1 MHFISI
7 EWFAWMA
14 FTISTFW
21 LLPSKWRHHSL
32 IAITLAFLAVY
43 SPQSLFILVSL
54 SAISFGIV
62 NHGTKQLSGLYAS
75 FAIFLNVTILVF
87 YKINAANQSDTL
99 LTTQII
105 PLGLAYYTLRLIHYI
120 IEGYKG
126 KLQAHKFIQFIDLHL
141 EDFKE
146 IKFQEKSIKL
156 RGQKLVYVTGSIDTK
171 KIKNLDITWKLSSKE
186 NKILDVEIEKI
197 SLIKTQKL
205 EMRPLLKKNK
215 NNFSQFI
222 KIYFSN

>member
-1 MHFISI
+1 MNLKNYWISKLI
-7 EWFAWMA
+7 IILGIFFLNSANADIKIKASQQVSNFLNTIKEFA
-14 FTISTFW
+14 SE
-21 LLPSKWRHHSL
+21 KDSL
-32 IAITLAFLAVY
+32 IKIKRSDELLDMVDLEFMSKATVGKHWKTVNDNEKIIFKRK
-43 SPQSLFILVSL
+43 LF
-54 SAISFGIV
+54 
-62 NHGTKQLSGLYAS
+62 N
-75 FAIFLNVTILVF
+75 
-87 YKINAANQSDTL
+87 
-99 LTTQII
+99 
-105 PLGLAYYTLRLIHYI
+105 
-120 IEGYKG
+120 
-126 KLQAHKFIQFIDLHL
+126 KFIQFIDLHL

-171 KIKNLDITWKLSSKE
+171 KIKNLDITWKLSSKK
-186 NKILDVEIEKI
+186 NQILDVEIEKI

>member
-1 MHFISI
+1 MNLKNYWISKLI
-7 EWFAWMA
+7 IILGIFFLTSANADIKIKASQQVSNFLNTIKEFA
-14 FTISTFW
+14 SE
-21 LLPSKWRHHSL
+21 KDSL
-32 IAITLAFLAVY
+32 IKIKKSDELLDMVDLEFMSKATVGKHWKTVNDNEKIIFKRK
-43 SPQSLFILVSL
+43 LF
-54 SAISFGIV
+54 
-62 NHGTKQLSGLYAS
+62 N
-75 FAIFLNVTILVF
+75 
-87 YKINAANQSDTL
+87 
-99 LTTQII
+99 
-105 PLGLAYYTLRLIHYI
+105 
-120 IEGYKG
+120 
-126 KLQAHKFIQFIDLHL
+126 KFIQFINLHL

>member
-1 MHFISI
+1 MNLKNYWISKLI
-7 EWFAWMA
+7 IILGIFFFNSANADIKIKASQQVSNFLNTIKEFA
-14 FTISTFW
+14 SE
-21 LLPSKWRHHSL
+21 KDSL
-32 IAITLAFLAVY
+32 IKIKKSDKLLDIVDLEFMSKATVGKHWKTVNDNEKIIFKRK
-43 SPQSLFILVSL
+43 LF
-54 SAISFGIV
+54 
-62 NHGTKQLSGLYAS
+62 N
-75 FAIFLNVTILVF
+75 
-87 YKINAANQSDTL
+87 
-99 LTTQII
+99 
-105 PLGLAYYTLRLIHYI
+105 
-120 IEGYKG
+120 
-126 KLQAHKFIQFIDLHL
+126 KFIQFIDLHL

-171 KIKNLDITWKLSSKE
+171 KIKKLDITWKLSSKE

>member
-1 MHFISI
+1 MNKMNLKNYWI
-7 EWFAWMA
+7 
-14 FTISTFW
+14 
-21 LLPSKWRHHSL
+21 KKL
-32 IAITLAFLAVY
+32 II
-43 SPQSLFILVSL
+43 IL
-54 SAISFGIV
+54 GI
-62 NHGTKQLSGLYAS
+62 
-75 FAIFLNVTILVF
+75 FFLNSANADI
-87 YKINAANQSDTL
+87 KINASQQVSNFLNTIKEFASEKDSLIKIKRSDEL
-99 LTTQII
+99 LHMVDLEFMSKATVGKHWKTVNDNEKII
-105 PLGLAYYTLRLIHYI
+105 FKR
-120 IEGYKG
+120 
-126 KLQAHKFIQFIDLHL
+126 KLFNKFIQFIDLHL

-146 IKFQEKSIKL
+146 NKFQEKSIKL

-205 EMRPLLKKNK
+205 EMRPLLKKNR

>member
-1 MHFISI
+1 MNLKNYWIS
-7 EWFAWMA
+7 
-14 FTISTFW
+14 
-21 LLPSKWRHHSL
+21 KL
-32 IAITLAFLAVY
+32 II
-43 SPQSLFILVSL
+43 ILGV
-54 SAISFGIV
+54 F
-62 NHGTKQLSGLYAS
+62 
-75 FAIFLNVTILVF
+75 FLNSANADN
-87 YKINAANQSDTL
+87 KINASQQVSNFLNTIKEFASEKDSLIKIKRSDEL
-99 LTTQII
+99 LDIVDLEFMSKATVGKHWKTVNNNEKII
-105 PLGLAYYTLRLIHYI
+105 FKR
-120 IEGYKG
+120 
-126 KLQAHKFIQFIDLHL
+126 KLFNKFIQFIDLHL

>member
-1 MHFISI
+1 MNLKNYWISKLI
-7 EWFAWMA
+7 IILGIFFLNSANAAIKIKASQQVSNFLNTIKEFA
-14 FTISTFW
+14 SE
-21 LLPSKWRHHSL
+21 KDSL
-32 IAITLAFLAVY
+32 IKIKRSDELLDMVDLEFMSKATV
-43 SPQSLFILVSL
+43 
-54 SAISFGIV
+54 GKHWKTV
-62 NHGTKQLSGLYAS
+62 NHNEKI
-75 FAIFLNVTILVF
+75 IFKRELFN
-87 YKINAANQSDTL
+87 
-99 LTTQII
+99 
-105 PLGLAYYTLRLIHYI
+105 
-120 IEGYKG
+120 
-126 KLQAHKFIQFIDLHL
+126 KFIQFIDLHL

-156 RGQKLVYVTGSIDTK
+156 RGQKLVYVNGSIDTK

>member
-1 MHFISI
+1 MNLKNYWIS
-7 EWFAWMA
+7 
-14 FTISTFW
+14 
-21 LLPSKWRHHSL
+21 KL
-32 IAITLAFLAVY
+32 II
-43 SPQSLFILVSL
+43 IL
-54 SAISFGIV
+54 GI
-62 NHGTKQLSGLYAS
+62 
-75 FAIFLNVTILVF
+75 FFLNSANADIKIKASQQVSNFLNTIKEF
-87 YKINAANQSDTL
+87 ASEKDSIIKIKRSDEL
-99 LTTQII
+99 LDMVDLEFMAKITVGKQWKAVNNNEKII
-105 PLGLAYYTLRLIHYI
+105 FKR
-120 IEGYKG
+120 
-126 KLQAHKFIQFIDLHL
+126 KLFNKFIQFINLHL

-146 IKFQEKSIKL
+146 IKFREKSIKL

>member
-1 MHFISI
+1 MNLKNYWISKLI
-7 EWFAWMA
+7 IILGIFFLNSANADIKIKASQQVSNFLNTIKEFA
-14 FTISTFW
+14 SE
-21 LLPSKWRHHSL
+21 KDSL
-32 IAITLAFLAVY
+32 IKIKRSDELLDMVDLEFMSKATVGKHWKTVIDNEKNIFKRE
-43 SPQSLFILVSL
+43 LF
-54 SAISFGIV
+54 
-62 NHGTKQLSGLYAS
+62 N
-75 FAIFLNVTILVF
+75 
-87 YKINAANQSDTL
+87 
-99 LTTQII
+99 
-105 PLGLAYYTLRLIHYI
+105 
-120 IEGYKG
+120 
-126 KLQAHKFIQFIDLHL
+126 KFIQFIDLHL

>member
-1 MHFISI
+1 MNLKNYWISKLI
-7 EWFAWMA
+7 IILGIFFLNSANADIKIKASQQVSNFLNTIKEFA
-14 FTISTFW
+14 SE
-21 LLPSKWRHHSL
+21 KDSL
-32 IAITLAFLAVY
+32 IKIKRSDELLDMVDLEFMSKATV
-43 SPQSLFILVSL
+43 
-54 SAISFGIV
+54 GKHWKIV
-62 NHGTKQLSGLYAS
+62 NDNEKI
-75 FAIFLNVTILVF
+75 IFKRELFN
-87 YKINAANQSDTL
+87 
-99 LTTQII
+99 
-105 PLGLAYYTLRLIHYI
+105 
-120 IEGYKG
+120 
-126 KLQAHKFIQFIDLHL
+126 KFVQFIDLHL

-186 NKILDVEIEKI
+186 NKILDIEIEKI

>member
-1 MHFISI
+1 MNLKNYWISKLI
-7 EWFAWMA
+7 IILGIFFLNSANADIKIKASQQVSNFLNTIKEFA
-14 FTISTFW
+14 SE
-21 LLPSKWRHHSL
+21 KDSL
-32 IAITLAFLAVY
+32 IKIKRSDELLDMVDLEFMSKATVGKNWKTVNDNEKIIFKRE
-43 SPQSLFILVSL
+43 LF
-54 SAISFGIV
+54 
-62 NHGTKQLSGLYAS
+62 N
-75 FAIFLNVTILVF
+75 
-87 YKINAANQSDTL
+87 
-99 LTTQII
+99 
-105 PLGLAYYTLRLIHYI
+105 
-120 IEGYKG
+120 
-126 KLQAHKFIQFIDLHL
+126 KFIQFIDLHL

>member
-1 MHFISI
+1 MNKMNKMNLKNYWISKLI
-7 EWFAWMA
+7 IILGVFFLNSAYADIKIKTSQQVSNFLNTIKEFA
-14 FTISTFW
+14 SE
-21 LLPSKWRHHSL
+21 KDSL
-32 IAITLAFLAVY
+32 IKIKKSDELLDMVDLEFMSKATVGKHWKTVNDNEKIIFKRK
-43 SPQSLFILVSL
+43 LF
-54 SAISFGIV
+54 
-62 NHGTKQLSGLYAS
+62 N
-75 FAIFLNVTILVF
+75 
-87 YKINAANQSDTL
+87 
-99 LTTQII
+99 
-105 PLGLAYYTLRLIHYI
+105 
-120 IEGYKG
+120 
-126 KLQAHKFIQFIDLHL
+126 KFIQFIDLHL

-171 KIKNLDITWKLSSKE
+171 KIKNLDITFKLSSKE

>member
-1 MHFISI
+1 MNKKNLKNYWISPLI
-7 EWFAWMA
+7 IIIGIFFFNTTNADVKIKASKQVSNFLNTIKEFA
-14 FTISTFW
+14 SE
-21 LLPSKWRHHSL
+21 KDSL
-32 IAITLAFLAVY
+32 IKIKRSDELLDMVDLEFMSKATVGKHWKTVNDNEKIIFKRK
-43 SPQSLFILVSL
+43 LF
-54 SAISFGIV
+54 
-62 NHGTKQLSGLYAS
+62 N
-75 FAIFLNVTILVF
+75 
-87 YKINAANQSDTL
+87 
-99 LTTQII
+99 
-105 PLGLAYYTLRLIHYI
+105 
-120 IEGYKG
+120 
-126 KLQAHKFIQFIDLHL
+126 KFIQFIDLHL

-215 NNFSQFI
+215 NNFSKFI
-222 KIYFSN
+222 KLYFSN

>member
-1 MHFISI
+1 MNLKNYWISKLI
-7 EWFAWMA
+7 IILGIFFLNSANANVKIKASQQVSNFLNTIKEFA
-14 FTISTFW
+14 SE
-21 LLPSKWRHHSL
+21 KDSL
-32 IAITLAFLAVY
+32 IKIKRSDELLDMVDLEFMSKATVGKHWKTVNDNEKIIFKRE
-43 SPQSLFILVSL
+43 LF
-54 SAISFGIV
+54 
-62 NHGTKQLSGLYAS
+62 N
-75 FAIFLNVTILVF
+75 
-87 YKINAANQSDTL
+87 
-99 LTTQII
+99 
-105 PLGLAYYTLRLIHYI
+105 
-120 IEGYKG
+120 
-126 KLQAHKFIQFIDLHL
+126 KFIQFIDLHL

-171 KIKNLDITWKLSSKE
+171 KIKNLDITWKLSSKQ

>member
-1 MHFISI
+1 MNLKNYWISKLI
-7 EWFAWMA
+7 IILGIFFLNSANADVKIKASQQVSNFLNTIKEFA
-14 FTISTFW
+14 SE
-21 LLPSKWRHHSL
+21 KDSL
-32 IAITLAFLAVY
+32 IKIKRSDELLDMVDLEFMSKATVGKYWKTVNDNEKIIFKRE
-43 SPQSLFILVSL
+43 LF
-54 SAISFGIV
+54 
-62 NHGTKQLSGLYAS
+62 N
-75 FAIFLNVTILVF
+75 
-87 YKINAANQSDTL
+87 
-99 LTTQII
+99 
-105 PLGLAYYTLRLIHYI
+105 
-120 IEGYKG
+120 
-126 KLQAHKFIQFIDLHL
+126 KFIQFIDLHL

-156 RGQKLVYVTGSIDTK
+156 RGQKLVYVNGSIDTK

>member
-1 MHFISI
+1 MNLKNYWISKLI
-7 EWFAWMA
+7 IILGIFFLNSANADIKIKASQQVSNFLNTIKEFA
-14 FTISTFW
+14 SE
-21 LLPSKWRHHSL
+21 KDSL
-32 IAITLAFLAVY
+32 IKIKRSDELLDMVDLEFMSKATVGKHWKTVNDNERIIFKRK
-43 SPQSLFILVSL
+43 LF
-54 SAISFGIV
+54 
-62 NHGTKQLSGLYAS
+62 N
-75 FAIFLNVTILVF
+75 
-87 YKINAANQSDTL
+87 
-99 LTTQII
+99 
-105 PLGLAYYTLRLIHYI
+105 
-120 IEGYKG
+120 
-126 KLQAHKFIQFIDLHL
+126 KFIQFIDLHL

-171 KIKNLDITWKLSSKE
+171 KIKNLDITCKLSSKE

>member
-1 MHFISI
+1 MNLKNYWISKLI
-7 EWFAWMA
+7 IILGIFFLSSANADIKIKASQKVSNFLNTIKEFA
-14 FTISTFW
+14 SE
-21 LLPSKWRHHSL
+21 KDSL
-32 IAITLAFLAVY
+32 IKIKRSDQLLDMVDLEFMSKVTVGKQWKTVDDSEKIIFKRK
-43 SPQSLFILVSL
+43 LF
-54 SAISFGIV
+54 
-62 NHGTKQLSGLYAS
+62 N
-75 FAIFLNVTILVF
+75 
-87 YKINAANQSDTL
+87 
-99 LTTQII
+99 
-105 PLGLAYYTLRLIHYI
+105 
-120 IEGYKG
+120 
-126 KLQAHKFIQFIDLHL
+126 KFIQFIDLHL

-171 KIKNLDITWKLSSKE
+171 KIKKLDITWKLSSKE

>member
-1 MHFISI
+1 MNLKNYWISKLI
-7 EWFAWMA
+7 IILGIFFLNSANADIKIKASQQVSNFLSTIKEFA
-14 FTISTFW
+14 SE
-21 LLPSKWRHHSL
+21 KDSL
-32 IAITLAFLAVY
+32 IKIKRSDELLDMVDLEFMSKVTVGKHWKTVNDNEKIIFKRK
-43 SPQSLFILVSL
+43 LF
-54 SAISFGIV
+54 
-62 NHGTKQLSGLYAS
+62 N
-75 FAIFLNVTILVF
+75 
-87 YKINAANQSDTL
+87 
-99 LTTQII
+99 
-105 PLGLAYYTLRLIHYI
+105 
-120 IEGYKG
+120 
-126 KLQAHKFIQFIDLHL
+126 KFIQFIDLHL

-156 RGQKLVYVTGSIDTK
+156 RGQKLVYVTGSMDTK

-205 EMRPLLKKNK
+205 EMKSLLKKNK

>member
-1 MHFISI
+1 MNLKNYWISKLI
-7 EWFAWMA
+7 IILGIFFLNSANADIRVKASQQIYNFLNTIKEFA
-14 FTISTFW
+14 SE
-21 LLPSKWRHHSL
+21 KDSL
-32 IAITLAFLAVY
+32 IKIKRSDELLDMVDLEFMSKATVGKHWKTVNDNEKIIFKRK
-43 SPQSLFILVSL
+43 LF
-54 SAISFGIV
+54 
-62 NHGTKQLSGLYAS
+62 N
-75 FAIFLNVTILVF
+75 
-87 YKINAANQSDTL
+87 
-99 LTTQII
+99 
-105 PLGLAYYTLRLIHYI
+105 
-120 IEGYKG
+120 
-126 KLQAHKFIQFIDLHL
+126 KFIQFIDLHL

>member
-1 MHFISI
+1 MNLKNYWISKLI
-7 EWFAWMA
+7 IILGIFFLSSANADIKIKASQQVSNFLNTIKEFA
-14 FTISTFW
+14 SE
-21 LLPSKWRHHSL
+21 KDSL
-32 IAITLAFLAVY
+32 IKIKRSDELLDIVDLEFMSKATVGKHWKTVNNNEKIIFKRK
-43 SPQSLFILVSL
+43 LF
-54 SAISFGIV
+54 
-62 NHGTKQLSGLYAS
+62 N
-75 FAIFLNVTILVF
+75 
-87 YKINAANQSDTL
+87 
-99 LTTQII
+99 
-105 PLGLAYYTLRLIHYI
+105 
-120 IEGYKG
+120 
-126 KLQAHKFIQFIDLHL
+126 KFIQFIDLHL

-186 NKILDVEIEKI
+186 KKILDVEIEKI

-205 EMRPLLKKNK
+205 EMKPLLKKNK